1 MASLTSPSAI
11 REILA
16 QHGIRLKKSLGQHFL
31 ADANVLERVLE
42 AIEPKAT
49 ETAVEVGAGIGTLTV
64 ALAPKVKKLFAV
76 EIDPRLIPILR
87 EQTQGLANVQV
98 LATDFLDVP
107 LRDLGDELLLV
118 GNLPYAITS
127 EVLLKLIREREVVR
141 RAVFTV
147 QWEVGEKLVAPPGPK
162 VNRLG
167 VHLRAYFQV
176 ELLRKISRT
185 VFFPPPEV
193 DGALVRILRLP
204 RPRIAAAEEIFE
216 RTLALVFGHRRKTL
230 RQALASHFP
239 PELVDEILGG
249 LGLDPRVRGEALD
262 LEDWDRLS
270 LKLSPYLSV
279 AQNLSPR

>member
-1 MASLTSPSAI
+1 MPSLTSPSAI

-16 QHGIRLKKSLGQHFL
+16 QNGIRLKKTLGQHFL
-31 ADANVLERVLE
+31 ADANVLERIVE
-42 AIEPKAT
+42 AIGPKAT
-49 ETAVEVGAGIGTLTV
+49 ETVVEVGAGIGTLTV

-76 EIDPRLIPILR
+76 EIDPRLIPILQ
-87 EQTQGLANVQV
+87 ENTQAFGNVQV
-98 LATDFLDVP
+98 LAADFLELS
-107 LRDLGDELLLV
+107 LREFGKDLLLV

-127 EVLLKLIREREVVR
+127 EVLLKLVREREAVA

-193 DGALVRILRLP
+193 DGALVRIVRLSE
-204 RPRIAAAEEIFE
+204 PRISVPEEIFE

-230 RQALASHFP
+230 RQALTAHFP
-239 PELVDEILGG
+239 PALADKILAE

-262 LEDWDRLS
+262 LEDWDRLARR
-270 LKLSPYLSV
+270 LSPYLSV
-279 AQNLSPR
+279 AQDLSPR